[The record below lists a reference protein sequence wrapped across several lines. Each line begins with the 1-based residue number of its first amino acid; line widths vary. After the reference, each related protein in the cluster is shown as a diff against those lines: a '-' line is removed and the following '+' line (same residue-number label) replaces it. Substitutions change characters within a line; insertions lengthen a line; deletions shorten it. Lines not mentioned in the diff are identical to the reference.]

1 MMQWS
6 EADALLSSREPA
18 DELSELWRNRCH
30 LCVGN
35 GGAASQHVHYYVS
48 RYKVTIA
55 ADGDLRHTSRSP
67 LPVVARGPHP
77 PPTGS
82 ISDQSP
88 LMTACT
94 NMEMWLLTIVRSFSS
109 SALKPPAPCLF
120 TACRQP

>member
-1 MMQWS
+1 M
-6 EADALLSSREPA
+6 AN
-18 DELSELWRNRCH
+18 NRCH
-30 LCVGN
+30 PCEGN
-35 GGAASQHVHYYVS
+35 GGAASQHVYYYVS

-55 ADGDLRHTSRSP
+55 ADGDLRHTSRSS
-67 LPVVARGPHP
+67 LPVVARAHTDTDPDR
-77 PPTGS
+77 GS